1 MKQNKYPQEPEHII
15 DLHGYTTLESK
26 RILDGVLNDRQ
37 FVHVRIIIGKGLN
50 SENGPVLPDFVKN
63 YLNTHN
69 IHFNQSKIQNGG
81 EGALEVFLS

>member
-1 MKQNKYPQEPEHII
+1 MKHNKYLQEPEHTI
-15 DLHGYTTLESK
+15 DLHGYTTYESK
-26 RILDGVLNDRQ
+26 EILDQLLVERQ
-37 FVHVRIIIGKGLN
+37 FAHIRIIIGKGLN

-69 IHFNQSKIQNGG
+69 IRFNQSKIQNGG